1 MANNN
6 QADDSSLV
14 EDLGVLTASTAAG
27 TALFFRLENPARLNE
42 YAIKADLYMTEVKK
56 LWAENINNLPGLT
69 TAKLDNV
76 VQTVNAKY
84 NDIGPG
90 GASFRLSNTASV
102 NRIVDYYSKRI
113 YSKELIKNFYTG
125 ESASIA
131 LRTFNSL
138 NIQNEAVRTVLA
150 DQIEKMAQTPE
161 DFIQIK
167 ASLQA
172 RLNYDD
178 YQEAVRYGEAI
189 RDDILTWQKENP
201 LNIWEQG
208 AGSRRLESY
217 LDVTLSDPE
226 QMWIEQEARKNGLT
240 GRIANFIY
248 GDTRAATF
256 KDLID
261 LYDNGTPEQ
270 KKYVRN
276 LLRNSVSINATADE
290 LLRSGLFQQGNDLFD
305 KVAGETA
312 ITKGAVGIEDIEI
325 LKAYRNDLNDDT
337 KRRFFDMLEIDNL
350 RFDKNGR
357 LFTTS
362 DFQSVAQR
370 FGKELGKVTPL
381 NLLHLSDI
389 IVAAQDTRTS
399 LYLNAGTKDF
409 VSAKLVLNQADDQV
423 LNKPVYFNDG
433 HVFVLEGDEFIERKD
448 LANQLEIHNRRV
460 GVTRRTYEAFAGY
473 QKSPYLTEDTPSILG
488 MSITKWEETLE
499 YGNNANL
506 FGKITQDN
514 ANVITNALNVIAQN
528 SNVAEEE
535 MYRAV
540 GVVNGLRRYTDFLTK
555 RTTTMDLVS
564 ARRLRNALGNT
575 NRDASQLLDLI
586 IELNENKTN
595 LETVM
600 TRLVKAGSLKDRNSF
615 NPYLNR
621 TINAYI
627 YDPQSIRQRLNTR
640 RDPMGYSKG
649 KYVTVDYIESLTD
662 ELANEFYARYSKDNG
677 VAGLFEFLT
686 ENLDEKEANEAK
698 SAAAIFDY
706 RRRLNFPGLR
716 LDDGTDRVARE
727 FSNVAKGFQDFVSDI
742 NKGNTD
748 AVAVKNQIEYINKV
762 FGYDFEREGE
772 NIRLSVMQQMSQDGL
787 VLKPGAIYNK
797 SQDIIK
803 EINEGHLNKAFGLG
817 LENVYRGV
825 GQLWSGRSS
834 VNSYTRYSA
843 IGGHLMFRL
852 NDMLREVDNFM
863 LEGPG
868 FKSLGLNVHLALRPE
883 DTTSGGA
890 IFKNLLLKRVA
901 PVVAT
906 YKALEFADDIADAV
920 LGRGIFETALSGAA
934 NIDLAFRKAT
944 DATGLT
950 SVLDNLL
957 KDNAIAEYISGYGD
971 DTPGFYSYE
980 QEKHYYEKGYTAIR
994 KARFWDFGSSNEF
1007 RGGRISYWEPNTL
1020 RLVSSDYRDESL
1032 YNGEF
1037 WIKYSPWQ
1045 LIDPYYLEHL
1055 HYEDRPYPVSGSMFA
1070 DSTPWGIVLNATI
1083 GDLIKPKIKM
1093 HTNRLQDG
1101 QDVQAI
1107 IYHINEAIRN
1117 KENSNLFYMEMGR
1130 LKSMAFNAYN
1140 APTYSERIVSVN
1152 NEGEVTAAGDYG
1164 AYYTPM
1170 AISSDTYGKMVD
1182 SLIANQ
1188 SPQLTFSDK
1197 INIAAARGNPLAR
1210 LAAFGTKQSALNIL
1224 RQNNQSIYARS
1235 LNSDATAKAGYDKT
1249 QGYMREEGL
1258 GGYDPVEQLLSD
1270 SDTVAELLQAGSA
1283 NDYVQQMA
1291 ISARMLGG
1299 IYGWMASNATGLG
1312 DNKYDRIAT
1321 SADMYSFSRRF
1332 WDSGIGGFGGDT
1344 MEIIRRV
1351 IPEYRRFQTVNPLMN
1366 TMPDW
1371 LPERFR
1377 FGDPYCVSKDTLI
1390 EVNEL
1395 DFIEADQVN
1404 INDVI
1409 LTHKA
1414 NNIPV
1419 ENLAIRPIE
1428 ENEKVYKLKIS
1439 TLSAIESKF
1448 SEKHPILVCKTPQ
1461 MRRLKP
1467 FIKINIYEQAN
1478 KVLEDLNNGITNKR
1492 VLANN
1497 CGSNIDDISRI
1508 FKLLYE
1514 NDLIFD
1520 YKLDKHNIT
1529 LKEYKPFDLDILKRD
1544 LEWKYVKD
1552 IKVGDYVVYPLP
1564 KYEEQEILLD
1574 LTEYIKDY
1582 PYTDKYI
1589 YISGT
1594 LKNPVTAEIYEW
1606 SEKHGELKFA
1616 RGQRKTFLKEHG
1628 WERYERT
1635 LESVQQLIRYNKIPE
1650 RIPRYIK
1657 LTPELCY
1664 AFGVYLA
1671 EGWITESGIGLSLNI
1686 SEEWIANK
1694 VLLGLKTVFPNVR
1707 MTFKQVKNT
1716 NGAQALFY
1724 GKYVGIL
1731 IKALFGEHSHHKR
1744 IPNLF
1749 WNAFNECILR
1759 LLEGYFDGDGS
1770 NFVCNSDTTQK
1781 EIERVCLA
1789 SCNLKLLL
1797 QVRKLLLRFNVV
1809 CGIQKKG
1816 LPKKTVW
1823 FNNKSINTGLN
1834 YNLIVRGKNASRLAI
1849 LLWGYQEAQNVND
1862 SNRIANW
1869 YFISEGYVYM
1879 RVLDIKEC
1887 PEIKEVYGFQVSTDH
1902 SFCTAGLA
1910 THNTSVPNGEARLPG
1925 RGYESLNE
1933 LHSDIYVRYGAF
1945 DRFKILADIAPYS
1958 AEYKFWKRVVQKTVK
1973 DPELQ
1978 AEIEEIKDR
1987 VAEQSRQHDF
1997 APYKYVGRD
2006 VERQNVVITEVLAN
2020 GQFKVFGS
2028 DQTYKLA
2035 GVRVKPNENETGE
2048 EVLAR
2053 YLTPGT
2059 EATLVFDTNPAY
2071 ARNDDKAKS
2080 INAALVINGES
2091 LGDIMLQNN
2100 DAVERANDNSAASY
2114 MARHGTFVNTV
2125 NYLSEALMHADIP
2138 VFHSRWLRANDALE
2152 DYLDEYL
2159 YGVSFQS
2166 WDDVLE
2172 TFVIPNMRKAA
2183 SSEFWTAAGIT
2194 TDILRNNIMNGQ
2206 TTRYNMLAKWFTET
2220 YEVRKLVNKNASETI
2235 AIANPFLT
2243 KHIGKLQL
2251 ATDRG
2256 ALMGKLAGS
2265 ILTFGQSEES
2275 TISSKFR
2282 RGGTMLTLGY
2292 SALVAPESLDVSL
2305 MSWSRLGYMASE
2317 YLEGRHGGKL
2327 ALAGA
2332 AIGLARWAG
2341 TVKLLNGTDTLQD
2354 QYIPTSARERWEIQD
2369 YFDRLTYIKYM
2380 ALYDEAAEMALSEE
2394 GTDIR
2399 KIIESQ
2405 DKEYREIRE
2414 SKKELEKIIE
2424 DIGTPRNA
2432 EEEQLLKDLRARL
2445 RNTSPTRVALTGG
2458 EYTKSAIMYYNAAR
2472 ATMYALDE
2480 TSSMTDIVRALPKT
2494 ERDYFMEFVQEKD
2507 PEKRQEILSYVS
2519 PSLQRALR
2527 MLWYGDFTRPESNES
2542 FFADHELPAPTWGG
2556 WNPNVDLED
2565 VMAKTIQNEG
2575 MLASD
2580 FGIYTSQYEEPGV
2593 INAPEIDN
2601 WNSGNGTMIAALNI
2615 QMLLNGAGL
2624 IGTEVSVEPQQDS
2637 TLQVIANIGRVVE
2650 YNIDQEINKLF
2661 DLL

>member
-217 LDVTLSDPE
+217 LDVTLGDPE

-325 LKAYRNDLNDDT
+325 LKAYRNDLSDDT

-362 DFQSVAQR
+362 DLQSVAQR

-409 VSAKLVLNQADDQV
+409 VSAKLVLNQGDDQV

-499 YGNNANL
+499 YGNNADL

-514 ANVITNALNVIAQN
+514 ANVITNALNVITQN

-535 MYRAV
+535 IYRAV

-586 IELNENKTN
+586 IELNENKAN

-920 LGRGIFETALSGAA
+920 FGRGIFETALSGAA
-934 NIDLAFRKAT
+934 NIDLVFRKAT

-1037 WIKYSPWQ
+1037 WTKYSPWQ

-1083 GDLIKPKIKM
+1083 GDLIKPKIRM
-1093 HTNRLQDG
+1093 HTDRLQDG

-1197 INIAAARGNPLAR
+1197 INIAAARGNPLAK

-1377 FGDPYCVSKDTLI
+1377 FGDQY
-1390 EVNEL
+1390 
-1395 DFIEADQVN
+1395 
-1404 INDVI
+1404 
-1409 LTHKA
+1409 
-1414 NNIPV
+1414 
-1419 ENLAIRPIE
+1419 
-1428 ENEKVYKLKIS
+1428 
-1439 TLSAIESKF
+1439 
-1448 SEKHPILVCKTPQ
+1448 
-1461 MRRLKP
+1461 
-1467 FIKINIYEQAN
+1467 
-1478 KVLEDLNNGITNKR
+1478 
-1492 VLANN
+1492 
-1497 CGSNIDDISRI
+1497 
-1508 FKLLYE
+1508 
-1514 NDLIFD
+1514 
-1520 YKLDKHNIT
+1520 
-1529 LKEYKPFDLDILKRD
+1529 
-1544 LEWKYVKD
+1544 
-1552 IKVGDYVVYPLP
+1552 
-1564 KYEEQEILLD
+1564 
-1574 LTEYIKDY
+1574 
-1582 PYTDKYI
+1582 
-1589 YISGT
+1589 
-1594 LKNPVTAEIYEW
+1594 
-1606 SEKHGELKFA
+1606 
-1616 RGQRKTFLKEHG
+1616 
-1628 WERYERT
+1628 
-1635 LESVQQLIRYNKIPE
+1635 
-1650 RIPRYIK
+1650 
-1657 LTPELCY
+1657 
-1664 AFGVYLA
+1664 
-1671 EGWITESGIGLSLNI
+1671 
-1686 SEEWIANK
+1686 
-1694 VLLGLKTVFPNVR
+1694 
-1707 MTFKQVKNT
+1707 
-1716 NGAQALFY
+1716 
-1724 GKYVGIL
+1724 
-1731 IKALFGEHSHHKR
+1731 
-1744 IPNLF
+1744 
-1749 WNAFNECILR
+1749 
-1759 LLEGYFDGDGS
+1759 
-1770 NFVCNSDTTQK
+1770 
-1781 EIERVCLA
+1781 
-1789 SCNLKLLL
+1789 
-1797 QVRKLLLRFNVV
+1797 
-1809 CGIQKKG
+1809 
-1816 LPKKTVW
+1816 
-1823 FNNKSINTGLN
+1823 
-1834 YNLIVRGKNASRLAI
+1834 
-1849 LLWGYQEAQNVND
+1849 
-1862 SNRIANW
+1862 
-1869 YFISEGYVYM
+1869 
-1879 RVLDIKEC
+1879 
-1887 PEIKEVYGFQVSTDH
+1887 
-1902 SFCTAGLA
+1902 
-1910 THNTSVPNGEARLPG
+1910 TSVPNGEARLPG

-1933 LHSDIYVRYGAF
+1933 LHSDIYGRYGAF

-2059 EATLVFDTNPAY
+2059 EATLVYDTNPAY
-2071 ARNDDKAKS
+2071 SQNDDKAKS

-2100 DAVERANDNSAASY
+2100 DAVERANDSSAASY

-2194 TDILRNNIMNGQ
+2194 TDILRNNIQSGK
-2206 TTRYNMLAKWFTET
+2206 TTRYNMLSKWFTET
-2220 YEVRKLVNKNASETI
+2220 YDIRRLVSKNAQETL
-2235 AIANPFLT
+2235 AFDANSSFT
-2243 KHIGKLQL
+2243 KWVNRAHWMTG
-2251 ATDRG
+2251 RG
-2256 ALMGKLAGS
+2256 ALMGKLTANV
-2265 ILTFGQSEES
+2265 LFFGQDKSA
-2275 TISSKFR
+2275 TIESKFR

-2292 SALVAPESLDVSL
+2292 SALVAPESLGVSL

-2601 WNSGNGTMIAALNI
+2601 WDSGNGTMIAALNI